1 MQNIVTEIKHLE
13 EKWVAQLDGAI
24 SGEATGTLLTDSDR
38 EAFVYLIDGGDQYE
52 YVHFPKETWS
62 TLQEA
67 YLQSSPM
74 YLQTAEGVIELLDWH
89 NQLEMLLMNI
99 EGNGNYGTFTEAVE
113 QSFASAIATFA

>member
-1 MQNIVTEIKHLE
+1 MQNIVTEIKKLE

-38 EAFVYLIDGGDQYE
+38 ETFVYLIDGGDQYE

-67 YLQSSPM
+67 YLQQEPI
-74 YLQTAEGVIELLDWH
+74 YLQMQNNIVELIEWQS
-89 NQLEMLLMNI
+89 QLEMLLMNI

>member
-13 EKWVAQLDGAI
+13 EKWVAQLDEAI
-24 SGEATGTLLTDSDR
+24 EGEATGTLLTDSDR
-38 EAFVYLIDGGDQYE
+38 ETFVYLIDGGNQYE

-67 YLQSSPM
+67 YLKREPI
-74 YLQTAEGVIELLDWH
+74 YLQMQNDIVELIEW
-89 NQLEMLLMNI
+89 QSELEMLLMNI